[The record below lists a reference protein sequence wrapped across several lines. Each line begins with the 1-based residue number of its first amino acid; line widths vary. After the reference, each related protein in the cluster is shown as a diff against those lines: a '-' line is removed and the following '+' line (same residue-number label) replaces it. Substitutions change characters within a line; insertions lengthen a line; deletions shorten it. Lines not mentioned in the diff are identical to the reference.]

1 MDRMPFVIYKLTSSS
16 LYAIT
21 SPIYLSSHQEPSW
34 GCTATSIGFARV
46 RPGTKYPP
54 TKHPADHHFEWA
66 RGRVLQ
72 SYQILFISEGAG
84 LFESEYT
91 RDPQVVA
98 CGTVFIL
105 FPGVWHRYA
114 PDSAVGWTEHWLE
127 CQGPAFGEALRT
139 GIVQPKQPLLHTGLE
154 PDPYA
159 ALSAATH
166 TRGSGRTGEP
176 APHIDDGYSPSLGNW
191 LPAKRSAFRSANR

>member
-1 MDRMPFVIYKLTSSS
+1 MRNYFVYLPQQPPG
-16 LYAIT
+16 AI
-21 SPIYLSSHQEPSW
+21 W
-34 GCTATSIGFARV
+34 GCTATSVGFARV
-46 RPGTKYPP
+46 RPRGKYPP

-91 RDPQVVA
+91 RDPQVVES
-98 CGTVFIL
+98 GTVLIL

-127 CQGPAFGEALRT
+127 CQGPAFERHFARESCS
-139 GIVQPKQPLLHTGLE
+139 PHS
-154 PDPYA
+154 PYC
-159 ALSAATH
+159 
-166 TRGSGRTGEP
+166 TRGW
-176 APHIDDGYSPSLGNW
+176 SLT
-191 LPAKRSAFRSANR
+191 

>member
-16 LYAIT
+16 LCAIT
-21 SPIYLSSHQEPSW
+21 SSIYLSSHQEPSW
-34 GCTATSIGFARV
+34 GARQLRSALRESGPAPSILLPSIRLITILSGLVEGCYRATKSSSFPKEQV
-46 RPGTKYPP
+46 FLKVST
-54 TKHPADHHFEWA
+54 PA
-66 RGRVLQ
+66 
-72 SYQILFISEGAG
+72 
-84 LFESEYT
+84 T
-91 RDPQVVA
+91 PQVVA

-139 GIVQPKQPLLHTGLE
+139 GIVQPTQPSLHKGSSLTS
-154 PDPYA
+154 YA

-166 TRGSGRTGEP
+166 SRLGAHWRTRTSYRRWVFTF
-176 APHIDDGYSPSLGNW
+176 S
-191 LPAKRSAFRSANR
+191 R